1 MYYGGI
7 KVKKVKKIL
16 STATAFIMLCVTVLS
31 SMPVKAMEDT
41 SMVTQDSSSIVINKT
56 NYKIVIT
63 KEGFKYAFKD
73 QDGSTIADAH
83 PVSGLRFTAPGGTE
97 LYDARTT
104 SLIAYNDK
112 EIHMLVTNTNGNEA
126 DVYIYP
132 NESFVKYKIV
142 PRVQEGGNSG
152 NIEPTE
158 ESVFVGTNNAAEGL
172 TWAGDKSWTDYSVEG
187 KVKPSNAIIGSSASG
202 LLFRYKDVNNYY
214 HLRLNS
220 GGKLELFKKE
230 NGVTT
235 FLKQLDEKINKDT
248 WYKLKAEIAGSTIKC
263 YLNDIEKIN
272 ITDSGSGIT
281 SGAIGL
287 RTYKDTCSFDDIAVK
302 SDSKIL
308 LSDDFQNGGTASW
321 NKVSGSWT
329 IKSST
334 IAKPTKVIIDARTA
348 SMGPVYGLG
357 DQGGYGSS
365 TNVSGISNSDFHDSD
380 NAMRF
385 ESNFAVFP
393 AQKFAEVLFEDGKKR
408 VFINNNENTL
418 GAANVDNVSSL
429 YYFMGSMEQIYK
441 DYKAARINEG
451 YPDYK
456 PKYEFFEVGYEA
468 FGSLGWNTYQQ
479 SVTNDLKS
487 YIDKGYNLKWGVIGS
502 GFWKGDRNKDNQGCT
517 TSFGL
522 WDDTYDSS
530 GRTDG
535 LPNPRYPDVQGLK
548 QFFSSNGIKLMLGL
562 RTNFKATAAD
572 GGNYNPSNDGS
583 FPLDGL
589 KNGYFMKDSSGKVS
603 TFNVNFPKGKVYLL
617 DNKNPQAVNWYKSL
631 VDTWGADGFKEDTML
646 GDGSQLYND
655 AKANQ
660 TNGKLMESGYYV
672 MVRKSSY
679 SVPGDIIRLED
690 TQYGSDQ
697 DRPVINGLNY
707 AASAAPNFYPD
718 IVGGK
723 YLPNTLTADQKEYF
737 VRNAMFAAVSPAMS
751 MGLGPWKMNNAQ
763 YEAIVKKAA
772 DWHAKFAP
780 YIYSAAVDSFNT
792 GYPYTMTPLPIAFS
806 SDANTY
812 NLANKTTKQY
822 EWMLGPSMLVTPV
835 YGSDYASAASRDVYL
850 PEGKWMDYETGEV
863 YYGPKVL
870 KNFSLPKDKIPVFI
884 GGKGTVVLQDS
895 EVNKF
900 YAKVYPIANKGSQYK
915 YTYTDGSTTST
926 ITNDNIGWNP
936 SNMVIKDV
944 TANTNVEFNYEDK
957 TDSFKFQLT
966 PGHDYKLL
974 GGNPISIKAP
984 FNNQIIKE
992 LPFTISGTSAKTSNI
1007 NLTIGEQ
1014 SIQVKPAEDGSWNYD
1029 IKDLTDG
1036 KYTIKAAAESY
1047 YGNAEEA
1054 VDITL
1059 DRTAPITKA
1068 EIDGIKGDGWFLS
1081 DISILL
1087 NAEDN
1092 ISGVASTEY
1101 KLGGSEDWI
1110 DYTKPI
1116 SITEEGAHQIQ
1127 YRSIDKAGNIEETKT
1142 ETIRLDKSKPTFML
1156 LADGKQLSEGSS
1168 FEDSQPLTFKVEDNL
1183 SGVAEAKI
1191 DIGGE
1196 VYTID
1201 KDKLLINI
1209 DMAGKIGDFSAKI
1222 TVKDYAGNSLETVV
1236 PFNVTTSIKSMKTL
1250 IERYKKSNE
1259 LGGALSSQLI
1269 NSLDQTQH
1277 QIDKGRPNQAAN
1289 HMDNFIKHLNNKAL
1303 ENQAQDRV
1311 KAVLNVDANFM
1322 IENLLGKK

>member
-1 MYYGGI
+1 M
-7 KVKKVKKIL
+7 KKKIKIL
-16 STATAFIMLCVTVLS
+16 STAMAFIMLFVSVLS
-31 SMPVKAMEDT
+31 TMPVKALTAE
-41 SMVTQDSSSIVINKT
+41 SMVNEDSNYIIINKA

-63 KEGFKYAFKD
+63 KEGFKYAFKGP
-73 QDGSTIADAH
+73 DGTVIADAH
-83 PVSGLRFTAPGGTE
+83 KVSGLRFTAPGGTD
-97 LYDARTT
+97 LYDAKTT
-104 SLIAYNDK
+104 SLVAYNDK
-112 EIHMLVTNTNGNEA
+112 EVHMMVTNSNGNEA

-132 NESFVKYKIV
+132 NESFAKYKIV
-142 PRVQEGGNSG
+142 PRVQTGDNSG
-152 NIEPTE
+152 GTEPVA
-158 ESVFVGTNNAAEGL
+158 ESVYIGTNNAGEGL
-172 TWAGDKSWTDYSVEG
+172 TWTGDKSWTDYSVEG
-187 KVKPSNAIIGSSASG
+187 RVKASNSVIGSSASG

-230 NGVTT
+230 NGITT

-248 WYKLKAEIAGSTIKC
+248 WYRLKAEIEGNTIKC

-272 ITDSGSGIT
+272 ITDSGSGLT

-287 RTYKDTCSFDDIAVK
+287 RTYKDACSFDDVAVK

-308 LSDDFQNGGTASW
+308 LSDDFQNGGSASW
-321 NKVSGSWT
+321 NKVSGSWAINT
-329 IKSST
+329 STIIKS
-334 IAKPTKVIIDARTA
+334 TKVIIDARTA
-348 SMGPVYGLG
+348 PMALVYGLG

-365 TNVSGISNSDFHDSD
+365 TNVFGISDSDFHDTD
-380 NAMRF
+380 NAKRF

-393 AQKFAEVLFEDGKKR
+393 SQKFAEVLFEDGKKR
-408 VFINNNENTL
+408 VIINSDENTL
-418 GAANVDNVSSL
+418 GAANVDNVSKL
-429 YYFMGSMEQIYK
+429 YYFIGSMEQIYK
-441 DYKAARINEG
+441 DYKDARINEG

-479 SVTNDLKS
+479 SATNDLKS

-517 TSFGL
+517 TSFGI

-548 QFFSSNGIKLMLGL
+548 QFFNSNGIKLMLGL

-589 KNGYFMKDSSGKVS
+589 KNGYFMKDSSGKTS
-603 TFNVNFPKGKVYLL
+603 TFSVNFPKGKVYLL
-617 DNKNPQAVNWYKSL
+617 DNKNPEAVNWYKSL
-631 VDTWGADGFKEDTML
+631 VDTWGVDGFKEDTML

-655 AKANQ
+655 AKANE
-660 TNGKLMESGYYV
+660 TNGKLMGSGYYV
-672 MVRKSSY
+672 MVRNSSY

-718 IVGGK
+718 IVAGK

-751 MGLGPWKMNNAQ
+751 MGLGPWKMNNTQ

-772 DWHAKFAP
+772 DWHSKFAP

-822 EWMLGPSMLVTPV
+822 EWMLGPSMIVTPL
-835 YGSDYASAASRDVYL
+835 YGSDYASAASRDIYL
-850 PEGKWMDYETGEV
+850 PEGKWMDFETGEV

-870 KNFSLPKDKIPVFI
+870 KNFSLPKDKMPVFI

-895 EVNKF
+895 QVNKF
-900 YAKVYPIANKGSQYK
+900 YAKVYPIANNGSQYK
-915 YTYTDGSTTST
+915 YTYIDGSTTST

-936 SNMVIKDV
+936 SNMVIIDV
-944 TANTNVEFNYEDK
+944 TANTNVEFNYEEK
-957 TDSFKFQLT
+957 TGSFKFQLT
-966 PGHDYKLL
+966 PGHDYKLI
-974 GGNPISIKAP
+974 GGSPISVKAP
-984 FNNQIIKE
+984 YNNQIIKE

-1014 SIQVKPAEDGSWNYD
+1014 SVQVKTVEDGSWNYE
-1029 IKDLTDG
+1029 IKDIADG

-1047 YGNAEEA
+1047 YGKAEEA
-1054 VDITL
+1054 LDITV
-1059 DRTAPITKA
+1059 DRTSPTTKA
-1068 EIDGIKGDGWFLS
+1068 EIKGTKGEGWYQS

-1087 NAEDN
+1087 SAEDN
-1092 ISGVASTEY
+1092 VSGVASTEY
-1101 KLGGSEDWI
+1101 KLGGSGDWI

-1116 SITEEGAHQIQ
+1116 SITEEGTHEIQ
-1127 YRSIDKAGNIEETKT
+1127 YRSIDKAGNIEEAKT
-1142 ETIRLDKSKPTFML
+1142 ETIRIDKSKPTFML
-1156 LADGKQLSEGSS
+1156 IADGKQLGEGSS
-1168 FEDSQPLTFKVEDNL
+1168 FEDSQPFIFKVEDNL
-1183 SGVAEAKI
+1183 SGVSEAKI
-1191 DIGGE
+1191 NIGGE
-1196 VYTID
+1196 TYNINKGEQLV
-1201 KDKLLINI
+1201 NI
-1209 DMAGKIGDFSAKI
+1209 DMAGKTGYFSASI
-1222 TVKDYAGNSLETVV
+1222 TIRDYAGNSFETVL
-1236 PFNVTTSIKSMKTL
+1236 PFNVKTSIESMKVL
-1250 IERYKKSNE
+1250 IDRYKKSNE
-1259 LGGALSSQLI
+1259 LGGPLLEQLS
-1269 NSLDQTQH
+1269 NSLNQAQH
-1277 QIDKGRPNQAAN
+1277 QIDKRRPDQAAK
-1289 HMDNFIKHLNNKAL
+1289 HMEGFIKHLSNEAL
-1303 ENQAQDRV
+1303 RNQAQDKVRT
-1311 KAVLNVDANFM
+1311 VLNADAHF
-1322 IENLLGKK
+1322 IIDSLLRGK